1 MILMIM
7 VMVVMMKMMTIPVDK
22 LSLQVA
28 KGRKK
33 PWVPNQPTVGA
44 LAGPENHLVPT
55 NI

>member
-1 MILMIM
+1 M
-7 VMVVMMKMMTIPVDK
+7 VMVKMMMTIPVDK

-28 KGRKK
+28 EGRKK
-33 PWVPNQPTVGA
+33 SWVANQPTVGA